1 MFRKTLPLQIG
12 VVIIALLIVAVI
24 IAGPHLAKW
33 AESLL
38 EWVESLGHF
47 GPLAMIGGYAA
58 VCTFSVPGAPLTL
71 GCGFL
76 FGVVKGTVI
85 ATIGSTI
92 GATVAFLIARF
103 GGRGFF
109 RAKVGKRIRFRR
121 LDRAARH
128 HGFTIVLLTRMS
140 PLFPFN
146 LLNYVFGFTSVH
158 FKDYILATMIGV
170 VPVSILYVYVGSLM
184 KTLAQVATGKV
195 DPAALQP
202 WVIVTPL
209 ILTVAAVALLA
220 TIAKRLLEKALR
232 AEERPSAGVSTNG
245 RAPGADLPQGEGSAR
260 EFDIFEHDS
269 REGGEMGGTR
279 GRGEQ

>member
-1 MFRKTLPLQIG
+1 MA
-12 VVIIALLIVAVI
+12 ALLVVAVVT
-24 IAGPHLAKW
+24 AGPHLARW
-33 AESLL
+33 AEILL
-38 EWVESLGHF
+38 EWVESLGHY
-47 GPLAMIGGYAA
+47 GPLAMIGGYVA

-76 FGVVKGTVI
+76 FGVAEGTLI
-85 ATIGSTI
+85 ATIGSTM

-109 RAKVGKRIRFRR
+109 RAKVGRRIKFRR
-121 LDRAARH
+121 LDRAARR

-140 PLFPFN
+140 PVFPFN

-158 FKDYILATMIGV
+158 FRDYIFATMIGV

-202 WVIVTPL
+202 WVIVISL
-209 ILTVAAVALLA
+209 VLTVGAVAIMA
-220 TIAKRLLEKALR
+220 TFAKRMLEKALR
-232 AEERPSAGVSTNG
+232 AEESPAAQQSADGSSAGEKGSAPPG
-245 RAPGADLPQGEGSAR
+245 RAARGR
-260 EFDIFEHDS
+260 EFDIFEHDD
-269 REGGEMGGTR
+269 GENSPDNVSGAT
-279 GRGEQ
+279 GE